1 MRYVKVKKLNSSDI
15 GKVKHYKIQR
25 SIERRYKIKLRDMSH
40 QRNFVS
46 KLKQMA

>member
-1 MRYVKVKKLNSSDI
+1 MRYVKVKKLRSPYI
-15 GKVKHYKIQR
+15 GKVKSVKLQR

>member
-1 MRYVKVKKLNSSDI
+1 MRYVKVKKLNSPDI

-25 SIERRYKIKLRDMSH
+25 NIERRYKIKLRDMSH